1 MGSAQAQVCARIWAR
16 TSRDSS
22 LSISPESSGVSLDQ
36 TGSFL
41 AVEYGEQIAVF
52 ESRKMHEI
60 CTIEAPVSA
69 ERFKVMRWGP
79 DAR

>member
-1 MGSAQAQVCARIWAR
+1 M
-16 TSRDSS
+16 
-22 LSISPESSGVSLDQ
+22 DQ

-79 DAR
+79 DARWLAVRLAPSGKDQLCPIYLFRVTRLVVHSA

>member
-1 MGSAQAQVCARIWAR
+1 MH
-16 TSRDSS
+16 
-22 LSISPESSGVSLDQ
+22 Q

-41 AVEYGEQIAVF
+41 AAECGEQLAVF

-69 ERFKVMRWGP
+69 ERLKVMRWGP

>member
-1 MGSAQAQVCARIWAR
+1 M
-16 TSRDSS
+16 
-22 LSISPESSGVSLDQ
+22 DQ

-41 AVEYGEQIAVF
+41 AAECGEQLAVF